1 MNSLGFGF
9 EYPML
14 MSLFIYA
21 GSMEF
26 MTANLLVGAFDPLSA
41 LAMTLMINARHI
53 FFGIS
58 MLDKYKGTGWKKF
71 YLIYTLCDESFSLN
85 YTLQAPQGVD
95 KGWFMFFISALNHFY
110 WVSGSTL
117 GGLFGSLL
125 HFDTE
130 GLDFVLTAMFVV
142 IFVEQWRKESSHA
155 SSLLGIAVPLA
166 CLVIFGADAFL
177 IPAMLALLAAL
188 ALLRPLLEKGGEA
201 A

>member
-85 YTLQAPQGVD
+85 YTLQAPQGVE